1 MFLVLY
7 LEHFRC
13 NLTAIEIDCLCLV
26 RVGINV
32 MPNFICMHIFAPD
45 AIISTVASS
54 VLFEVL

>member
-1 MFLVLY
+1 MLY

-13 NLTAIEIDCLCLV
+13 DLTAIEINCLCLV
-26 RVGINV
+26 RVGKNV